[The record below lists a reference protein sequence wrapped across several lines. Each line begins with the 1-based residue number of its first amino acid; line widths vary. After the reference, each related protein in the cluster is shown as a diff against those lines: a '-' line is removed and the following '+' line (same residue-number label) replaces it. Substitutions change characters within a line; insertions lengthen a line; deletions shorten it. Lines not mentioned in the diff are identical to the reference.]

1 MNEIC
6 REPILRLMPGPGAI
20 NANGHIF
27 GGWVLSQM
35 DKAAGIVARHHS
47 GGPVATIAIDRMEF
61 IEPIHLRDLISV
73 YAEVESVGRTS
84 MKVRIDVMAWR
95 DSGAIRLK
103 VTEGLFTF
111 VAIDDH
117 ARPRPVAGG
126 GQRAAKARTG

>member
-1 MNEIC
+1 MTNPGN
-6 REPILRLMPGPGAI
+6 EPILRLMPGPSDI

-35 DKAAGIVARHHS
+35 DKAAGIIARHHS

-61 IEPIHLRDLISV
+61 IQPIHLRDLISV
-73 YAEVESVGRTS
+73 YANVESVGRTS
-84 MKVRIDVMAWR
+84 MKVRIEVMAWR
-95 DSGAIRLK
+95 DNGAVRVK

-111 VAIDDH
+111 VAIDEQ

-126 GQRAAKARTG
+126 NRTSPEA

>member
-1 MNEIC
+1 MTNPVN
-6 REPILRLMPGPGAI
+6 EPILRLMPGPSDI

-35 DKAAGIVARHHS
+35 DKAAGIIARHHS

-61 IEPIHLRDLISV
+61 IQPIHLRDLISV
-73 YAEVESVGRTS
+73 YANVESVGRTS
-84 MKVRIDVMAWR
+84 MKVRIEVMAWR
-95 DSGAIRLK
+95 DNGAVRVK

-111 VAIDDH
+111 VAIDEQ

-126 GQRAAKARTG
+126 NRTPPQA

>member
-1 MNEIC
+1 MAEVR
-6 REPILRLMPGPGAI
+6 REPILRLMPGPSDI

-47 GGPVATIAIDRMEF
+47 GGAVATIAIDRMEF

-84 MKVRIDVMAWR
+84 MKIRIEVMAWR
-95 DSGAIRLK
+95 DSGAIRVK

-111 VAIDDH
+111 VAIDDQ
-117 ARPRPVAGG
+117 ARPRPIAGE
-126 GQRAAKARTG
+126 GQPSTVSA